1 MCLSLLHPGTSLNC
15 DSRLPQNLPLNE
27 VLDVYVWREVNH
39 RASELD
45 SLLAAT
51 RRVRNFP
58 SALASYSRLNFS
70 LASFCGPDGTIPAS

>member
-45 SLLAAT
+45 PLLAAT
-51 RRVRNFP
+51 RCIRNFP
-58 SALASYSRLNFS
+58 SALAFS

>member
-15 DSRLPQNLPLNE
+15 DSGLRQNLPLNE

-45 SLLAAT
+45 PLLAAT
-51 RRVRNFP
+51 RCIRNFP
-58 SALASYSRLNFS
+58 SALASDPGLTFS
-70 LASFCGPDGTIPAS
+70 LTSFCSPNRTIPAS